1 MTDLKRFRS
10 SMMQRVSL
18 SSSVSL
24 ETRKPVSK
32 VERTSAILKKAMTE
46 KQSKLPRKA
55 GRQSKDQWSNSSTR
69 QDAHSSQDAWKSASS
84 NARWKEIT
92 NEVETQQRMIQEK
105 KTTWSKSLKESAKRE
120 ADILKALEA
129 ATEGEKVEDNDRGVL
144 EETLR

>member
-1 MTDLKRFRS
+1 MTDLTRFRS

-24 ETRKPVSK
+24 ERRKPVTK
-32 VERTSAILKKAMTE
+32 VERTSAVLKKAMTE

-55 GRQSKDQWSNSSTR
+55 GRQSKDQWSNSSKR

-84 NARWKEIT
+84 TT

-105 KTTWSKSLKESAKRE
+105 KTTWSKSLKETAKRE